1 MGQQWA
7 QPWAPRALI
16 GTIVPQGQHIIENS
30 LKPAVYLLQWAQR
43 ALIEPIDPQ
52 GQQSIENRPKPAFCL
67 LHRPNAPVIP
77 GDPIS
82 RGRALGKKNCPLLLE

>member
-7 QPWAPRALI
+7 LQWAPRALI

-30 LKPAVYLLQWAQR
+30 LKPAVCLLQWAQR

-67 LHRPNAPVIP
+67 LQSHFHEYWIEVVLRNYL
-77 GDPIS
+77 S
-82 RGRALGKKNCPLLLE
+82 Y